1 MQLESLFLVF
11 MRHAACAG
19 ARTCCV
25 SLRLL
30 NIWNTYAQKLRK
42 RLKRGISETRWIINY
57 IATIV
62 IISHYLKVKIIVYRN
77 TSNHDIAYT

>member
-11 MRHAACAG
+11 VRHAACAG

-25 SLRLL
+25 SSRLL

-42 RLKRGISETRWIINY
+42 CLKRGISETRWIMNY

-62 IISHYLKVKIIVYRN
+62 ISYYLKTKKLLSLEVFHCII
-77 TSNHDIAYT
+77 